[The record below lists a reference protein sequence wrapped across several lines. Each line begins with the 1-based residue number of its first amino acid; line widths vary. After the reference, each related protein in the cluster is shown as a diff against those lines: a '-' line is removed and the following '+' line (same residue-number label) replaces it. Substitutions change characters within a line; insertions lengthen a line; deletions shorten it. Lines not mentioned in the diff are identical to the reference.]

1 MELKDIIEGLNLYY
15 ETFDD
20 RANGHFI
27 VNKRVDSNHVV
38 KAIKTVTIQLYF
50 VCGRLKY
57 QTVYVQYSG
66 KYATDEEIT
75 RTDRLMNSTFVC
87 NLMKYVTDNE
97 FKNLCHGEYPSKQ
110 IPD

>member
-38 KAIKTVTIQLYF
+38 KAIKTVTI
-50 VCGRLKY
+50 
-57 QTVYVQYSG
+57 
-66 KYATDEEIT
+66 
-75 RTDRLMNSTFVC
+75 
-87 NLMKYVTDNE
+87 
-97 FKNLCHGEYPSKQ
+97 
-110 IPD
+110 